1 MEKDHVNMKGTEGYN
16 EGNTSLAENVGEEQ
30 DKIKKDKAAA
40 FAKNVAKASIEE
52 GVPVMMKVF
61 GGMLQAA
68 LGIMALTIRVIFGRH
83 D

>member
-1 MEKDHVNMKGTEGYN
+1 MEKNHVNVQGTEDYK
-16 EGNTSLAENVGEEQ
+16 EGNTSLAESVGKEQ
-30 DKIKKDKAAA
+30 DSIKKDKAAA
-40 FAKNVAKASIEE
+40 FAKKVAKASIEE

-68 LGIMALTIRVIFGRH
+68 FGIMALTIRVIFGRH

>member
-1 MEKDHVNMKGTEGYN
+1 MQDVEKTEESNGV
-16 EGNTSLAENVGEEQ
+16 T
-30 DKIKKDKAAA
+30 KDKAAT

>member
-1 MEKDHVNMKGTEGYN
+1 MEKNHVNVQGTEDYK
-16 EGNTSLAENVGEEQ
+16 EGNTSLAESVGKEQ
-30 DKIKKDKAAA
+30 DSIKKDRAAA

>member
-1 MEKDHVNMKGTEGYN
+1 MEKNHVNVQGTEDYK
-16 EGNTSLAENVGEEQ
+16 EGNTSLAESVGKEQ
-30 DKIKKDKAAA
+30 DSIKKDKAAA
-40 FAKNVAKASIEE
+40 FAKKVAKASIEE

-68 LGIMALTIRVIFGRH
+68 LGIMSLTIRVIFGRH